1 MKKLLGLALA
11 AGALAGC
18 ASAATPIYGWY
29 AEVKWST
36 ELPNGPVGSKSGEA
50 KAQSILGI
58 VATGDC
64 SIQAAAKAGGIT
76 KVMTVEHNTK
86 NIIGLFS
93 EFTTV
98 VTGE

>member
-1 MKKLLGLALA
+1 MKKLLGLGLA
-11 AGALAGC
+11 CGLLAGC
-18 ASAATPIYGWY
+18 ASAATPIWGWY
-29 AEVKWST
+29 TDVQWSMEV
-36 ELPNGPVGSKSGEA
+36 PNGPMGSKSGDA
-50 KAQSILGI
+50 KATSILGI

-86 NIIGLFS
+86 NIIGLFAV
-93 EFTTV
+93 FTTV